1 MSTEQSFTI
10 RFLGETV
17 FSGAQNRLEETLQPT
32 IEGATAAL
40 ETFYHALNE
49 RFLDLFRQ
57 IWFDHEFI
65 QLNNP
70 VGGIMRGVGPIGDL
84 YARIF
89 EGPVRVQVEFYD
101 IVAYLS
107 SEMAVFAGR
116 ERGTYERNGKAYPLD
131 IRTSRIFLY
140 APTQG
145 GWRQIH
151 HHGSID
157 NPERLAHYQ
166 QMILLPQEQ

>member
-1 MSTEQSFTI
+1 MPTQPTTFNI
-10 RFLGETV
+10 RFLDEIV
-17 FSGAQNRLEETLQPT
+17 FSGLRNRLEETRQPT

-49 RFLDLFRQ
+49 RSLELFRQ
-57 IWFDHEFI
+57 IWLDHPLI

-70 VGGIMRGVGPIGDL
+70 VGGIRRGIEPVSAV
-84 YARIF
+84 YARLF
-89 EGPVRVQVEFYD
+89 EGPVRVRVEFYD
-101 IVAYLS
+101 IVEYAS
-107 SEMAVFAGR
+107 SEVVVFAGR
-116 ERGTYERNGKAYPLD
+116 ERGTYERDGEAHPLD

-140 APTQG
+140 VPAQR

-157 NPERLAHYQ
+157 QAEHLAQYQ
-166 QMILLPQEQ
+166 QAVLGS

>member
-1 MSTEQSFTI
+1 MPMAPSFTI
-10 RFLGETV
+10 LSLGEKA
-17 FSGAQNRLEETLQPT
+17 FRGAQNRLAETVQPT
-32 IEGATAAL
+32 MEGAMAAL

-49 RFLDLFRQ
+49 RSLDLFHQ
-57 IWFDHEFI
+57 IWLDHPLI

-70 VGGIMRGVGPIGDL
+70 IGGMLRGAGPIGEL

-89 EGPVRVQVEFYD
+89 EGPVYVRVGLHES
-101 IVAYLS
+101 VAYLS
-107 SEMAVFAGR
+107 AEMAVFAGR
-116 ERGTYERNGKAYPLD
+116 ERGTYERDGRAYPLD

-140 APTQG
+140 APAQG

-157 NPERLAHYQ
+157 APEKLGHYQ
-166 QMILLPQEQ
+166 QTILGS

>member
-1 MSTEQSFTI
+1 MSMKPTPFNI
-10 RFLGETV
+10 RFIGETV
-17 FSGAQNRLEETLQPT
+17 FSGTRNRLEETRQPT

-40 ETFYHALNE
+40 ETFYYALNE
-49 RFLDLFRQ
+49 RSLDLFRQ
-57 IWFDHEFI
+57 IWLDNPLI

-70 VGGIMRGVGPIGDL
+70 VGGIRRGTEPINAV

-89 EGPVRVQVEFYD
+89 DGPVRVRVEFHD
-101 IVAYLS
+101 IVEYAS
-107 SEMAVFAGR
+107 SEVVVFAGR
-116 ERGTYERNGKAYPLD
+116 ERGTYEHDGKAHPLA

-140 APTQG
+140 VPAQG

-157 NPERLAHYQ
+157 QPELLAQYQ
-166 QMILLPQEQ
+166 QAVLGS